1 MSKRQIRQ
9 RINYDKKNVPSGAM
23 NQYFQDYEVGDVNSA
38 KEKIDVIN
46 HLLYLRKYH
55 NYIMKT
61 VYIHGTMEQ
70 V

>member
-1 MSKRQIRQ
+1 
-9 RINYDKKNVPSGAM
+9 M